1 MVGKGFTEWTNVV
14 QRRPHF
20 KTHYQ
25 PHLPADLG
33 FYDLR
38 LPETR
43 EAQAS
48 LAKEYGIHGFC
59 YYHYWFHGER
69 ILERPLDEVRATG
82 RPDFPFCICWA
93 NETWTRT
100 WKGHKNKVLLQQS
113 YSPED
118 DLSHIRDLLP
128 TLSDERYIKIDGKP
142 LVLVYRVELLPNPQA
157 TSETWRREAEKWGLP
172 GIFLVSVES
181 NYVLSVTS
189 PASSGFD
196 ASVRF
201 QPNFTP
207 QNISTVARIARTTI
221 KERYPRLF
229 QTVKR
234 VRPSLESPRDTIYEY
249 ADLYRRWK
257 NDPPRLERHFEC
269 VTPMWDNSARRYR
282 GATIVR
288 NSTPEL
294 YEQWLQ
300 EAVHRSVQDSD
311 QQKTIFINAWNEW
324 AEGCHLEPCQKWGH
338 KYLEATKRV
347 YLGESN
353 RLR

>member
-1 MVGKGFTEWTNVV
+1 MNLDSPRVPDALLPKPPRLIAFYLPQFYPTPYNDEWWGKGFTEWTNVV
-14 QRRPHF
+14 QGRPHF
-20 KTHYQ
+20 KGHYQ

-38 LPETR
+38 LSETR

-59 YYHYWFHGER
+59 YYHYWFHGKR
-69 ILERPLDEVRATG
+69 ILERPLNEVRASG
-82 RPDFPFCICWA
+82 HPDLPFCICWA

-118 DLSHIRDLLP
+118 DISHIRDLLP
-128 TLSDERYIKIDGKP
+128 TLSDERYIKVDGKP

-181 NYVLSVTS
+181 NYVLEVTS
-189 PASSGFD
+189 PASAGFD

-207 QNISTVARIARTTI
+207 LNTSEVTKMARAAL
-221 KERYPRLF
+221 KGRYPRLF
-229 QTVKR
+229 QAIKQMRRT
-234 VRPSLESPRDTIYEY
+234 ESSKDTIYEY
-249 ADLYRRWK
+249 
-257 NDPPRLERHFEC
+257 
-269 VTPMWDNSARRYR
+269 
-282 GATIVR
+282 
-288 NSTPEL
+288 
-294 YEQWLQ
+294 
-300 EAVHRSVQDSD
+300 
-311 QQKTIFINAWNEW
+311 
-324 AEGCHLEPCQKWGH
+324 
-338 KYLEATKRV
+338 
-347 YLGESN
+347 
-353 RLR
+353 